1 MSARTR
7 ATERLLRDSA
17 ERSLAYLR
25 GLEDR
30 PVFPPAP
37 SLEALGQF
45 PAALPDGPSPP
56 EAVLDLLDR
65 YGSPAT
71 VASNDGRY
79 FGFVVGSTLP
89 AALAANW
96 LAAAWNQNA
105 GLTVLSPVAA
115 HLERLA
121 IRWIRELLGLPEG
134 ADGAFVTGTSIANFV
149 GLAAA
154 RHAVLDRVGYD
165 VEGKGMSGSPP
176 VTVVVG
182 EEAHVTVVKALS
194 MLGFGRDR
202 VLRVPVDDQ
211 GRLRPEAIPPLK
223 PPAIVCLQAGNVN
236 TGAIDPMADI
246 IPQAKEQDAWVHV
259 DGAFGLWAAAARSRR
274 HLIPGVE
281 LADSWATDGHKWLN
295 VPYDSGVVLVRSP
308 EFLTAAMSTGPAAYL
323 ATVARHEPGKFT
335 PELSRRARGV
345 EAWAAIA
352 SLGKSGVDAMIER
365 CCQLAARFA
374 DRLRTSGYS
383 ILNDVTLNQV
393 LVSFGDDPTTERV
406 ISAVQADGT
415 CWCGGT
421 RWHGRAAMRISV
433 SSCATTEEDVDR
445 SLAAIL
451 RIAGEGR
458 AEGKPARAT
467 RRSGLQ

>member
-1 MSARTR
+1 M
-7 ATERLLRDSA
+7 
-17 ERSLAYLR
+17 
-25 GLEDR
+25 
-30 PVFPPAP
+30 FPPA
-37 SLEALGQF
+37 SSIEALGRF
-45 PAALPDGPSPP
+45 SPALLDAPIAP
-56 EAVLDLLDR
+56 EAVIELLDR

-71 VASNDGRY
+71 VASNGGRY
-79 FGFVVGSTLP
+79 FGFVVGSALP

-96 LAAAWNQNA
+96 LAGAWNQNA
-105 GLTVLSPVAA
+105 ALTVLSPVAA

-154 RHAVLDRVGYD
+154 RHAVLDQVGYD
-165 VEGKGMSGSPP
+165 VEAKGMSGSPP

-182 EEAHVTVVKALS
+182 EEAHVTLGKALS

-211 GRLRPEAIPPLK
+211 GRLRADAIPPLK
-223 PPAIVCLQAGNVN
+223 PPAIVCAQAGNVN
-236 TGAIDPMADI
+236 SGAIDPMAEI
-246 IPQAKEQDAWVHV
+246 IPRAKEQGAWVHV
-259 DGAFGLWAAAARSRR
+259 DGAFGLWAAAARARR
-274 HLIPGVE
+274 HLVHGVE
-281 LADSWATDGHKWLN
+281 QADSWAADGHKWLN

-308 EFLTAAMSTGPAAYL
+308 VHLMAAMAAGPAPYL
-323 ATVARHEPGKFT
+323 ATVARQDSGQFT

-352 SLGKSGVDAMIER
+352 SLGSVGVDAMIER
-365 CCQLAARFA
+365 CCQLATRFA
-374 DRLRTSGYS
+374 ARLRASGYA

-393 LVSFGDDPTTERV
+393 LVSFGDDATTERV

-433 SSCATTEEDVDR
+433 SSWATTEEDVDR
-445 SLAAIL
+445 SLEAML
-451 RIAGEGR
+451 RIARQCR
-458 AEGKPARAT
+458 AE
-467 RRSGLQ
+467 SGGEHEGTP